1 MADKC
6 WTTSLVEDRLVEA
19 ADVLSRLPE
28 ERVQGYFSVWPEVV
42 RDFADMVGQTPEPMR
57 RPPPSAAAITR
68 MEEALE
74 WIRFLDIDDGKLVWA
89 RAEGARWK
97 EICWRFGIARA
108 TAHRRW
114 RYGVSVI
121 ALRLNGKRVFRSQRG
136 RRNGQSFK
144 TRPTQ

>member
-121 ALRLNGKRVFRSQRG
+121 ALRLNGKRVLRSQRR
-136 RRNGQSFK
+136 RRNG
-144 TRPTQ
+144 